1 VTTNQEILQR
11 LLSAGRIDINRSP
24 LFDTPPPALP
34 EDLDFTRV
42 EGMMLGLAV
51 GDALGSTS
59 ESMPP
64 PRRREILGFIDN
76 YLPHPYAQGKAIGLP
91 TDDTQLAF
99 WTLEQMLADNG
110 LIPGRLAERFRSQR
124 IFGLGSTVRGFLANY
139 KAGQREWYEC
149 GPKSAGNGALMRIA
163 PLVIPHLKSGG
174 SELWADTALA
184 AMLTHNDSASIASC
198 LALIGMLW
206 HLLGMDNTQ
215 TGPAPLWYLDTF
227 VAAARKLEKDAG
239 YRPRGG
245 KYTSFEGTL
254 WQFVDRHVRTAYEEG
269 LPVLE
274 ACESWHSGAYLLE
287 TVPCVLYIMMLCGHN
302 LEEAVLAAVNDTR
315 DNDTIAAV
323 VGALSGALHGRK
335 AIPARWLDGLPGR
348 TGCNDDGRI
357 YELLQQ
363 ARSRWG
369 CR

>member
-1 VTTNQEILQR
+1 MTANQKILQE
-11 LLSAGRIDINRSP
+11 LFAAGRIDINRGP
-24 LFDTPPPALP
+24 LFDTSPDPMPA
-34 EDLDFTRV
+34 DLDFTRV

-51 GDALGSTS
+51 GDSLGATS

-64 PRRREILGFIDN
+64 PRRRELLGYIDS

-99 WTLEQMLADNG
+99 RTLEQMLTDG
-110 LIPGRLAERFRSQR
+110 CLDVRRLAERFCSEH
-124 IFGLGSTVRGFLANY
+124 IFGLGSTVMRFLANY
-139 KAGQREWYEC
+139 KEGGREWYEC

-163 PLVIPHLKSGG
+163 PLVIPHLRGAG

-198 LALIGMLW
+198 LALVNMLRQ
-206 HLLGMDNTQ
+206 LLVMEAA
-215 TGPAPLWYLDTF
+215 PAPFWYLDTF
-227 VAAARKLEKDAG
+227 VATTQELEKDAG
-239 YRPRGG
+239 YRARGG
-245 KYTSFEGTL
+245 RYTSFEGTL
-254 WQFVDRHVRTAYEEG
+254 WQFVDRYVRTSYEEG

-287 TVPCVLYIMMLCGHN
+287 TVPCVLYIMMMCGHN

-348 TGCNDDGRI
+348 TGCYDDGRI

-363 ARSRWG
+363 ARSRWVHFA
-369 CR
+369 R